1 MRFFLLVLVF
11 SYMLLAPVPV
21 LAQVS
26 QGGLSAAQYGSND
39 PGDGPAHSAA
49 LAALLA
55 SGALRGTVEEEQP
68 TQGNPASAAES
79 SASPSEQEAA
89 FSVNAQGESAVTP
102 DKAQG
107 ESAVAPG
114 KTQGESAVTP
124 GKTQDESAVTADLE
138 KLPETGGPSSL
149 WLFGAP
155 AICIGGILAR
165 RIVLPYSKP
174 E

>member
-1 MRFFLLVLVF
+1 MRFLLLVLAF
-11 SYMLLAPVPV
+11 SYMLLVPVPV

-55 SGALRGTVEEEQP
+55 SGALRGTAEEEQA

-89 FSVNAQGESAVTP
+89 FSVNAQDESAVSP
-102 DKAQG
+102 DNTQG
-107 ESAVAPG
+107 ESAVSPD
-114 KTQGESAVTP
+114 KTQGESAVSP
-124 GKTQDESAVTADLE
+124 DLE

-165 RIVLPYSKP
+165 RIVLPWSKP